1 MKRTPTRA
9 QTPTMTTMTCKTLVF
24 IVYAASLTA
33 VGGMFAAHAG
43 EAAGVSPALSAGD
56 SAPMKTDDLLS
67 ALAAQAASGERDAA
81 RALATL
87 YYLGHGTAADTD
99 QAIRWWQTAAAAGDT
114 TAAYNAGL
122 LLVRDPT
129 RADAARGLLE
139 QAAASG
145 DVLAC
150 FVLGTHHAERG
161 DHTAALTWLERAA
174 RQGYVPAQ
182 YNLARVLASKTPPD
196 VAGARLWFGAAAAT
210 FAPATAALAALPQ
223 ASASATRPHGRDWVL
238 AQAPAAFTIQVGAGR
253 DRSAL
258 ERLLTHGAP
267 EYETALFEHRPAAS
281 APYSAILGVFE
292 ARTDAA
298 AALARLPPALQD
310 KAPWIRPFA
319 VLQRELMAFE
329 NAADAAPS
337 EP

>member
-9 QTPTMTTMTCKTLVF
+9 QTPTMTCKTLVF
-24 IVYAASLTA
+24 IVYAASLT
-33 VGGMFAAHAG
+33 VTGGTSAAHAG
-43 EAAGVSPALSAGD
+43 EAAGMAPVLGAGD
-56 SAPMKTDDLLS
+56 SAPMETDDMLS
-67 ALAAQAASGERDAA
+67 ALAAQAASGDRDAA

-87 YYLGHGTAADTD
+87 YYLGHGTAADTA
-99 QAIRWWQTAAAAGDT
+99 QALRWWQTAAAAGDT

-122 LLVRDPT
+122 LLARDPT
-129 RADAARGLLE
+129 RANAARGLLE

-150 FVLGTHHAERG
+150 FVLGTHLAERG

-196 VAGARLWFGAAAAT
+196 VGAAAAT

-223 ASASATRPHGRDWVL
+223 ASPTATRPHGRDWVL

-292 ARTDAA
+292 ARADAA

-319 VLQRELMAFE
+319 ALQRDLMALE